1 MAGAIRVMSEAC
13 HYLHDTLSRLPRL
26 KREDLAHIPQNGIY
40 VLFENGE
47 QGHGGDRIV
56 RVGTHRGRNNLPG
69 RIREHLYKANK
80 DRSIFRKHSHDS
92 REKHLRAGAR
102 A

>member
-26 KREDLAHIPQNGIY
+26 KREDLAHIPQNGFY

-47 QGHGGDRIV
+47 QGRFGV
-56 RVGTHRGRNNLPG
+56 RSS
-69 RIREHLYKANK
+69 EHLLDN
-80 DRSIFRKHSHDS
+80 DS
-92 REKHLRAGAR
+92 RRRMVSSL
-102 A
+102 